1 MSEDIQGFIHSPAT
15 QIREAFEKIAAETMH
30 DLTFL
35 HPSMPVYVTEL
46 TLFEGQW
53 TGCVITPWM
62 FSAVIF
68 PGPDQLWPPRKVS
81 EKIGLRL
88 PYGTMTFTVGELE
101 GVSQYLACSL
111 LSPLPHTLSPQEGL
125 RLADDCARMLLSLP
139 VTDPDVPAMAGRR
152 ALFTGKRVPRYA

>member
-1 MSEDIQGFIHSPAT
+1 MSEEIQGFMHSPAE
-15 QIREAFEKIAAETMH
+15 QIRTAFERIAADTMH
-30 DLTFL
+30 DLPFL
-35 HPSMPVYVTEL
+35 HPSVPVYVTEL
-46 TLFEGQW
+46 TLFEEQW

-62 FSAVIF
+62 CSAVIF
-68 PGPDQLWPPRKVS
+68 PGPDQLWPQRKVS

-88 PYGTMTFTVGELE
+88 PYGPVTFTVGELE
-101 GVSQYLACSL
+101 GVSEYLACSL

>member
-1 MSEDIQGFIHSPAT
+1 MSDDIPGFMHSPAE
-15 QIREAFEKIAAETMH
+15 QIREAFEKIAADTMH

-35 HPSMPVYVTEL
+35 HPSMPVYVTEF

-68 PGPDQLWPPRKVS
+68 PGPDQLWPPRNVS

-88 PYGTMTFTVGELE
+88 PYGTMTFTVGELD
-101 GVSQYLACSL
+101 GISQYLACSL
-111 LSPLPHTLSPQEGL
+111 LSPLPHTLSPQEGM

-139 VTDPDVPAMAGRR
+139 VTDPDAPAMAGRR
-152 ALFTGKRVPRYA
+152 ALFTGKPVPRHA

>member
-1 MSEDIQGFIHSPAT
+1 MPEDIQGFMHSPT
-15 QIREAFEKIAAETMH
+15 EQIRNAFEKVAADTMH

-68 PGPDQLWPPRKVS
+68 PGPEQLWPQRKVS

-88 PYGTMTFTVGELE
+88 
-101 GVSQYLACSL
+101 
-111 LSPLPHTLSPQEGL
+111 
-125 RLADDCARMLLSLP
+125 ADDSARMLLSLP
-139 VTDPDVPAMAGRR
+139 VTDPDAPAMAGRR
-152 ALFTGKRVPRYA
+152 ALFTGKPVPRHA

>member
-1 MSEDIQGFIHSPAT
+1 MSEDIQGFMHSPAE
-15 QIREAFEKIAAETMH
+15 QIRNAFEKVAADTMH

-68 PGPDQLWPPRKVS
+68 PGPEQLWQQRKVS

-88 PYGTMTFTVGELE
+88 PYGIMTFTVGELE

-111 LSPLPHTLSPQEGL
+111 LSPLPHTLSPQEGM
-125 RLADDCARMLLSLP
+125 RLADDSARMLLSLP
-139 VTDPDVPAMAGRR
+139 VTDPDAPAMAGRR
-152 ALFTGKRVPRYA
+152 ALFTGKPVPRHA

>member
-1 MSEDIQGFIHSPAT
+1 MSEDIQGFMHSPAT

-88 PYGTMTFTVGELE
+88 PYGTITFTVGELA

-111 LSPLPHTLSPQEGL
+111 LSPLPHTLSPQEGM
-125 RLADDCARMLLSLP
+125 RLADDSARMLLSLP

>member
-1 MSEDIQGFIHSPAT
+1 MSEDIQGFMHSPAE
-15 QIREAFEKIAAETMH
+15 QIRNVFEKVAADTMH

-68 PGPDQLWPPRKVS
+68 PGPEQLWPPRKVS

-111 LSPLPHTLSPQEGL
+111 LSPLPHTLSPQEGM
-125 RLADDCARMLLSLP
+125 RLADDSARMLLSLP
-139 VTDPDVPAMAGRR
+139 VTAPDAPAMAGRR
-152 ALFTGKRVPRYA
+152 ALFTGKPVPRHA

>member
-1 MSEDIQGFIHSPAT
+1 MSEDIQGFMHSPAE
-15 QIREAFEKIAAETMH
+15 QIRNAFEKVAADTMH

-68 PGPDQLWPPRKVS
+68 PGRSSSGRSVKSVKKS
-81 EKIGLRL
+81 
-88 PYGTMTFTVGELE
+88 
-101 GVSQYLACSL
+101 ACGCRTAS
-111 LSPLPHTLSPQEGL
+111 
-125 RLADDCARMLLSLP
+125 
-139 VTDPDVPAMAGRR
+139 
-152 ALFTGKRVPRYA
+152 

>member
-1 MSEDIQGFIHSPAT
+1 MPEDIQGFMHSPT
-15 QIREAFEKIAAETMH
+15 EQIRNAFEKVAADTMH

-68 PGPDQLWPPRKVS
+68 PGPEQLWPQRKVS

-88 PYGTMTFTVGELE
+88 
-101 GVSQYLACSL
+101 
-111 LSPLPHTLSPQEGL
+111 
-125 RLADDCARMLLSLP
+125 ADDRARMLLSLP
-139 VTDPDVPAMAGRR
+139 VTDPDAPAMAGRR
-152 ALFTGKRVPRYA
+152 ALFTGKPVPRHA

>member
-1 MSEDIQGFIHSPAT
+1 MSEDIPGFMHSPAE
-15 QIREAFEKIAAETMH
+15 QIRAVFEKIAVDTMH

-68 PGPDQLWPPRKVS
+68 PGPEQLWPQRNIS

-111 LSPLPHTLSPQEGL
+111 LSPLPHTLSPQEGM
-125 RLADDCARMLLSLP
+125 RLADDSARMLLSLP
-139 VTDPDVPAMAGRR
+139 VTDPDAPAMAGRR
-152 ALFTGKRVPRYA
+152 ALLTGKRVPRHA

>member
-1 MSEDIQGFIHSPAT
+1 MSEDIQGFMYSPAE
-15 QIREAFEKIAAETMH
+15 QIRNAFEKVAADTMH

-68 PGPDQLWPPRKVS
+68 RGRSSSGRSAKSVKKS
-81 EKIGLRL
+81 
-88 PYGTMTFTVGELE
+88 
-101 GVSQYLACSL
+101 ACGCRTAS
-111 LSPLPHTLSPQEGL
+111 
-125 RLADDCARMLLSLP
+125 
-139 VTDPDVPAMAGRR
+139 
-152 ALFTGKRVPRYA
+152 

>member
-1 MSEDIQGFIHSPAT
+1 MSEDIQGFMHSPAT

-81 EKIGLRL
+81 EKLGLRL
-88 PYGTMTFTVGELE
+88 PYGTITFTVGELA

-111 LSPLPHTLSPQEGL
+111 LSPLPHTLSPQEGM
-125 RLADDCARMLLSLP
+125 RLADDSARMLLSLP